1 MGSHKPNK
9 TFIEIISMPNINN
22 FSAIEIRTAY
32 IALTKDELLVPAEVR
47 RLVYE
52 ELLKLERK
60 GWIEKTT
67 SNKRKISRYSKTN
80 SFTLMKKSEP
90 IHIKSIKEEV
100 ASNPIKKELLL
111 KINQYK
117 KELVEGLGSLEECL
131 TLRNIYPE
139 LYKVLKTKHDAL
151 KEKNHMLIGKLK
163 VLNDLTNPHEE
174 SNK

>member
-67 SNKRKISRYSKTN
+67 SNTRKISRYSKTN
-80 SFTLMKKSEP
+80 SFTHMKKSEP
-90 IHIKSIKEEV
+90 IHIKSIKEEI

-151 KEKNHMLIGKLK
+151 KENNHMLIGKLK

-174 SNK
+174 NNK